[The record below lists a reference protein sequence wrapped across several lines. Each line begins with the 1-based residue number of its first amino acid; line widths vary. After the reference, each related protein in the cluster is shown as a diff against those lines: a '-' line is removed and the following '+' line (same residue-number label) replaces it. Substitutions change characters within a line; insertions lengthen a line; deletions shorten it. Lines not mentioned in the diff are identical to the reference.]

1 MQKSK
6 SNYLLLLVVLIFLM
20 NVSPSQAQFLTVP
33 PNGGNKK
40 ASVSEK
46 IGITD
51 VNISYHRP
59 GVKGREGKIW
69 GQLVPYGFT
78 DLGFGPRKPAPWRAG
93 ANENTI
99 ISFST
104 DVKIEGKDVAAGTY
118 GLHIA
123 VFERECTLI
132 LSKNHT
138 AWGSYFYKES
148 EDALRVNIRQEAQD
162 KSTEW
167 LKYEFIDQTENS
179 ATVALFWERWKIPFR
194 VEVDVQKQVINS
206 MRRELESDK
215 GFVWQAWYQAADY
228 CLQYNTNLNEAL
240 QWAEASISAPFVG
253 EKNFLTLSTKAQI
266 LKKLGKNV
274 ESEVVMK
281 DAMSFGN
288 AVELH
293 GYGRQ
298 LIAEKRGKEALE
310 VFKLNAQKNNGA
322 WPTNVGLA
330 RGYAAV
336 GDFSNAV
343 KYAKLA
349 KAQAPTKQE
358 EANLDELIKKLQN
371 KEQVN

>member
-1 MQKSK
+1 MQKSQL
-6 SNYLLLLVVLIFLM
+6 NYSLLFVVLIFLM
-20 NVSPSQAQFLTVP
+20 NNNPLKAQFLTVP

-40 ASVSEK
+40 ATVGEK
-46 IGITD
+46 IGITE
-51 VNISYHRP
+51 VSINYHRP

-93 ANENTI
+93 ANENTT
-99 ISFST
+99 ISFSS
-104 DVKIEGKDVAAGTY
+104 DVKIEGKEIAAGTY

-138 AWGSYFYKES
+138 AWGSYFYQES
-148 EDALRVNIRQEAQD
+148 DDALRVNVRQEVQER
-162 KSTEW
+162 STEW
-167 LKYEFIDQTENS
+167 LKYEFTDQTENS

-253 EKNFLTLSTKAQI
+253 EKNFLTLSTKAKI
-266 LKKLGKNV
+266 LKKLGKSV
-274 ESEVVMK
+274 ESEAVMK
-281 DAMSFGN
+281 EALSFGN

-358 EANLDELIKKLQN
+358 ETNLDELIKKLQN

>member
-1 MQKSK
+1 MQKIRQLYGLFLS
-6 SNYLLLLVVLIFLM
+6 LLWLLGSFLP
-20 NVSPSQAQFLTVP
+20 VSAQFLTVP

-40 ASVSEK
+40 ATVGER
-46 IGITD
+46 IGVTD
-51 VNISYHRP
+51 IMVEYHRP

-104 DVKIEGKDVAAGTY
+104 DVKIEGRDLPAGTY

-123 VFERECTLI
+123 VYERECTVI
-132 LSKNHT
+132 FSKNHT

-148 EDALRVNIRQEAQD
+148 DDALRVQVRQEGQER
-162 KSTEW
+162 SVEW
-167 LKYEFIDQTENS
+167 LKYEFIDQTENA
-179 ATVALFWERWKIPFR
+179 ATLALFWERWKIPFKI
-194 VEVDVQKQVINS
+194 EVDVQKQVINS

-215 GFVWQAWYQAADY
+215 GFVWQTWYQAADY

-240 QWAEASISAPFVG
+240 QWAEVAVNAPYVG
-253 EKNFLTLSTKAQI
+253 EKNFLTLSTKANI

-274 ESEVVMK
+274 DSEVVMK
-281 DAMSFGN
+281 EALTYGN

-293 GYGRQ
+293 TYGRQ
-298 LIAEKRGKEALE
+298 LIAEKKGKEALE

-336 GDFSNAV
+336 GDYTNAI

-349 KAQAPTKQE
+349 KAQAPSPQE
-358 EANLDELIKKLQN
+358 GANLDELIKKLQN
-371 KEQVN
+371 KEPVN